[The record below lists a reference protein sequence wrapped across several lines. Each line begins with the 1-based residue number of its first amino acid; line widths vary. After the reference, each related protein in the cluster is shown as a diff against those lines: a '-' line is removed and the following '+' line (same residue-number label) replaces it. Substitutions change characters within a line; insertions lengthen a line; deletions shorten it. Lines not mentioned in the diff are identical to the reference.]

1 MVRLF
6 VGGLPPG
13 IGPDDLR
20 QRFAPFGEVTEC
32 SIAPP
37 KVYNGVAF
45 ARDFGHVELQPKDEA
60 ALRKCISVY
69 NGCKWKGTVLRCSL
83 AHQHYAEWM
92 RQEREGGAAAG
103 DDGSEGEVRE
113 PPCCRRSQQVCSR
126 SHSHSLRDADAPAL
140 ITHIT
145 PPPCCL
151 CRRAPGG
158 GRRWRPAA
166 CCACGPPKPQT
177 SSR

>member
-13 IGPDDLR
+13 IAPDDLR

-37 KVYNGVAF
+37 KIYNGDSF
-45 ARDFGHVELQPKDEA
+45 PRDFGHVELQPKDEA

-92 RQEREGGAAAG
+92 REEREGGAAGG

-113 PPCCRRSQQVCSR
+113 LCRCAEACSQQSA
-126 SHSHSLRDADAPAL
+126 HGHT
-140 ITHIT
+140 IT
-145 PPPCCL
+145 
-151 CRRAPGG
+151 A
-158 GRRWRPAA
+158 
-166 CCACGPPKPQT
+166 
-177 SSR
+177 